1 MQDMEGGMSNVT
13 DKDLDRLRHM
23 LGAVSHRP
31 KSSWGLRNYFAA
43 GTGQQV
49 SMRRLRDAGLVTEG
63 SASGDL
69 VYFHATLAG
78 CSEIGLSKAAIKRAM
93 EP

>member
-1 MQDMEGGMSNVT
+1 MSTVT
-13 DKDLDRLRHM
+13 DGDLDKLRHM

-43 GTGQQV
+43 GSRQLE
-49 SMRRLRDAGLVTEG
+49 SMWRLMDAGLVTEG
-63 SASGDL
+63 SAGFDL

-78 CSEIGLSKAAIKRAM
+78 CNEIGLSKAAIKRAFQD
-93 EP
+93 